1 MNLFN
6 IALKSIRQ
14 RLLASSLT
22 ALSVAL
28 GVALMIA
35 VLVANK
41 IVTQSF
47 DLQRIGYDLV
57 VGPKGSELDLV
68 LNTIFR
74 ITPPIENL
82 PWRYYDE
89 VKENKHIGVAIPIAL
104 GDSTEEGGF
113 PILGTTVEYFDVEY
127 AEGKRFQIHKD
138 DSWPRGKWESVIGAT
153 VARVNGWKVGDEFQ
167 MVHGGQDDHVH
178 EEKFKIVGILAP
190 TGTPNDRTVFV
201 NLTGF
206 FAIAGHEKPV
216 EEAIAREA
224 EFFGETVEQVRA
236 YHADDL
242 KELAA
247 HADHDHTGHDHAHH
261 DHPTPSLQREVTAIL
276 VRMKE
281 DPKRPTLAQSRAI
294 EFAAQLREGFKAQA
308 VNPIR
313 PMQRLMNNLV
323 GNVRMILLYLT
334 AIIIVVSGISIFVS
348 IYNSMSERKREIA
361 IMRALGADRMQVFSI
376 ILTESIILCLIGGLV
391 GILLGHGLIIAAA
404 PIVTARTGLVIDP
417 LIFEPLEL
425 TLIPIMIGLAALV
438 GFIPGLTAYRTDV
451 AENLS
456 S

>member
-1 MNLFN
+1 MNLFT

-47 DLQRIGYDLV
+47 DLQRIGYDLI

-68 LNTIFR
+68 LNTVFR
-74 ITPPIENL
+74 IAPPIENL
-82 PWRYYDE
+82 PWRYYE
-89 VKENKHIGVAIPIAL
+89 ELKENKHIGVAIPIAL
-104 GDSTEEGGF
+104 GDSTEEGNF
-113 PILGTTVEYFDVEY
+113 PILGTTVEYFGVEY
-127 AEGKRFQIHKD
+127 AEGKKFRT
-138 DSWPRGKWESVIGAT
+138 SSEWPRGKWESVVGAT
-153 VARVNGWKVGDEFQ
+153 VARVNGWSVGDEFR
-167 MVHGGQDDHVH
+167 MVHAGQDDHVH
-178 EEKFKIVGILAP
+178 DERFTIVGILEP

-201 NLTGF
+201 NLSGF
-206 FAIAGHEKPV
+206 FAISGHEKPV

-242 KELAA
+242 KEMAA
-247 HADHDHTGHDHAHH
+247 HAHHDHSGHDHAHH
-261 DHPTPSLQREVTAIL
+261 DHPTPNLQKEVTAIL

-334 AIIIVVSGISIFVS
+334 GIIIVVSGISIFVS

-376 ILTESIILCLIGGLV
+376 ILTESMILCLIGGLI